1 MTGSELLKHRR
12 GPTPGTR
19 HWENDKPMRKLATL
33 VALPALLAAGSLSA
47 QQDAQ
52 YTNFMNNK
60 LYLSPAVAGSKGQA
74 VVYGLIRK
82 QWFGLEGSP
91 ASQAVGFHT
100 PLKGKNAG
108 VGAVVTNDEIGFT
121 RATQVTANYAYH
133 VQVSPKT
140 YLSAGV
146 SASARQYRVDW
157 TAARAIDQEDFNI
170 PDADQGSSVMAN
182 FGAGAMLYSDRFYA
196 SVSAPRLMRNRLD
209 LNRDGLGVNQSASR
223 EDLHLYAMGGVLLP
237 LTSQWDVKPAA
248 LVKYATDSPLD
259 VDVHASL
266 IWRSTLTL
274 GATYRT
280 GGSSVNTIG
289 ESVDVLASI
298 RATERLRIGTAYDFT
313 LSEIKEVSSGSAELF
328 VEWTLGQKGGMLT
341 NPRFF

>member
-1 MTGSELLKHRR
+1 MKTQAF
-12 GPTPGTR
+12 T
-19 HWENDKPMRKLATL
+19 LAL
-33 VALPALLAAGSLSA
+33 AALLAAATARA

-74 VVYGLIRK
+74 VFYGLVRK

-91 ASQAVGFHT
+91 ASQAVGFHA
-100 PLKGKNAG
+100 PMKGKNAG
-108 VGAVVTNDEIGFT
+108 IGAVVTNDEIGFT
-121 RATQVTANYAYH
+121 RSTQVTANYAYH
-133 VQVSPKT
+133 VQMAPKT
-140 YLSAGV
+140 YLSAGI

-157 TAARAIDQEDFNI
+157 TAARATDLEDFNI
-170 PDADQGSSVMAN
+170 PEADQGSSIMAN

-196 SVSAPRLMRNRLD
+196 SISAPRLMRNRLD
-209 LNRDGLGVNQSASR
+209 LGRDGQGVNRAASR

-237 LTSQWDVKPAA
+237 LTSQWDLKPAA

-259 VDVHASL
+259 LDVHASL

-298 RATERLRIGTAYDFT
+298 RATERLRIGTAHDFT
-313 LSEIKEVSSGSAELF
+313 LSEIKQVSSGSAELF

>member
-1 MTGSELLKHRR
+1 MK
-12 GPTPGTR
+12 TPAFL
-19 HWENDKPMRKLATL
+19 MA
-33 VALPALLAAGSLSA
+33 LAALCAAGAARA

-74 VVYGLIRK
+74 VFYGLVRK
-82 QWFGLEGSP
+82 QWFGLDGSP
-91 ASQAVGFHT
+91 ASQAVGFHA

-108 VGAVVTNDEIGFT
+108 LGAVVTNDEIGFT
-121 RATQVTANYAYH
+121 RSTQVTGNYAYH
-133 VQVSPKT
+133 LQVAPKT

-157 TAARAIDQEDFNI
+157 TEARATDAEDFNI
-170 PDADQGSSVMAN
+170 PDVDQGSSLMAN

-196 SVSAPRLMRNRLD
+196 SVSAPRLLRNRLD
-209 LNRDGLGVNQSASR
+209 LTDDGRGVNAVASR
-223 EDLHLYAMGGVLLP
+223 EDLHLYAMGGVLIP
-237 LTSQWDVKPAA
+237 VSGQWDVKPAA

-289 ESVDVLASI
+289 ESIDVLASL

-313 LSEIKEVSSGSAELF
+313 LSEIREVSTGSAELF
-328 VEWTLGQKGGMLT
+328 VEWTLGERGGMLT